1 MFTRFRSAIV
11 AAVAMAT
18 MSTLLFG
25 SAASAEVC
33 VQTPAGRPI
42 CIDTP
47 GDHNPL
53 CKDRD
58 PRGEPGQD
66 GFDPLCPNGPAECI
80 AYGMFLSVDPMPGA
94 PAGVTSHLARSHAQ
108 TQAFGWNGFA
118 YAQGDSDAS
127 TQRADVPPALG
138 EGVVESSC
146 RAFSYTDGAWTFN
159 FAAGT
164 ADAARLHLDLSTYGA
179 PVSVNAS
186 VLREEGDASTGFV
199 GSNTANVTDATITV
213 GAFPPIL
220 VPVNAAP
227 NTAIPLP
234 AGLGTLYLNEQ
245 FAGVSP
251 WGCGTFAGDA
261 LRLVLNR
268 PGIGGQITLILSWVA
283 NAAC

>member
-1 MFTRFRSAIV
+1 MLTRFRSLIV

-33 VQTPAGRPI
+33 IQTPTGRPI

-47 GDHNPL
+47 AQHNPL
-53 CKDRD
+53 CEKQE
-58 PRGEPGQD
+58 PNGEPGQD
-66 GFDPLCPNGPAECI
+66 GHDPLCPTGPAECI

-94 PAGVTSHLARSHAQ
+94 PNGATSHLARSHAQ
-108 TQAFGWNGFA
+108 AQAWAWNGFA

-146 RAFSYTDGAWTFN
+146 SAFSYTDGFFTFN
-159 FAAGT
+159 SAYGT
-164 ADAARLHLDLSTYGA
+164 ADAARVNVDLSTYGV
-179 PVSVNAS
+179 PVTVAAS
-186 VLREEGDASTGFV
+186 VLREEGSASTGFA
-199 GSNTANVTDATITV
+199 GYNKANVTDATITV
-213 GAFPPIL
+213 SSLPAIT
-220 VPVNAAP
+220 VPGNAAP

-245 FAGVSP
+245 FAGVTP
-251 WGCGTFAGDA
+251 WGCASFAGDA
-261 LRLVLNR
+261 MRLVLNR